1 MLAMQEECRLEMMKF
16 YIQSQNPN
24 LFEELYHDVSYPEG
38 VKKDE
43 KTSNNNENT
52 QASDTTSDSEK
63 YSSKDQKEYVNSKS
77 EESIVQEKMSN
88 LELNDVNKS

>member
-38 VKKDE
+38 VKKED
-43 KTSNNNENT
+43 
-52 QASDTTSDSEK
+52 QASNSDENAQSENPENLP
-63 YSSKDQKEYVNSKS
+63 KDIKEENLNNKAEDST
-77 EESIVQEKMSN
+77 VQEKMSN
-88 LELNDVNKS
+88 LELNEKKN